1 MLVLRCLIALILF
14 LTAVINYRRLTQ
26 LDMRALVENAGNVFT
41 AIIIILG
48 IYAIKS
54 VLFIIP
60 ASMIYIS
67 VGMAFSPLSA
77 VAVNFA
83 GILIEVSLTYL
94 LGRFLGGDYV
104 EKRLRGKP
112 AGEKVLALQDKKKL
126 SALFVVRVVPV
137 FPIDFVSLFL
147 GAAKLPFWK
156 YLLISVVGIMPRVIL
171 FTILGD
177 TIYDYVPMHRIVQ
190 IIICCIPLAV
200 IYWIIKYFR
209 KRKSAVSVE
218 NGEQQT

>member
-1 MLVLRCLIALILF
+1 M
-14 LTAVINYRRLTQ
+14 
-26 LDMRALVENAGNVFT
+26 
-41 AIIIILG
+41 
-48 IYAIKS
+48 
-54 VLFIIP
+54 
-60 ASMIYIS
+60 
-67 VGMAFSPLSA
+67 
-77 VAVNFA
+77 
-83 GILIEVSLTYL
+83 
-94 LGRFLGGDYV
+94 
-104 EKRLRGKP
+104 
-112 AGEKVLALQDKKKL
+112 
-126 SALFVVRVVPV
+126 

-190 IIICCIPLAV
+190 VIICCIPLAV

-209 KRKSAVSVE
+209 KRNSAVSVE

>member
-1 MLVLRCLIALILF
+1 MKKFFEKHREPLMLALRCTIALILF

-126 SALFVVRVVPV
+126 
-137 FPIDFVSLFL
+137 
-147 GAAKLPFWK
+147 
-156 YLLISVVGIMPRVIL
+156 
-171 FTILGD
+171 
-177 TIYDYVPMHRIVQ
+177 
-190 IIICCIPLAV
+190 
-200 IYWIIKYFR
+200 
-209 KRKSAVSVE
+209 
-218 NGEQQT
+218 